1 MGDNAVVHVIDDD
14 EAVRESLAFL
24 LKTADFRVRTYDSA
38 LTFLNALPGIESGCI
53 VTDVRMPE
61 MDGLTLMR
69 SLKDRGVGMPVI
81 VITGQ
86 GDLPLA
92 LEAIKGGALDFI
104 EKPYDDDTLLDAI
117 RSGLD
122 GSETNAAR
130 EHERAKIQER
140 LATLSPGERQVLNGL
155 LLGQSNST
163 IAANLRMTRH
173 TIDIHRANLMAK
185 MEARSLSHLVRMTL
199 LTAA

>member
-1 MGDNAVVHVIDDD
+1 MADKRVVHVIDDD
-14 EAVRESLAFL
+14 EAVRDSLAFL
-24 LKTADFRVRTYDSA
+24 LRTADFRVRTYDSA
-38 LTFLNALPGIESGCI
+38 LAFLAALPGIEAGCI

-92 LEAIKGGALDFI
+92 LEAIKGGASDFI
-104 EKPYDDDTLLDAI
+104 EKPYDDDTLLRAI
-117 RSGLD
+117 PSGLD
-122 GSETNAAR
+122 GSETDAAR
-130 EHERAKIQER
+130 ERERAEIQER
-140 LATLSPGERQVLNGL
+140 LATLSPGEKQVLNGL
-155 LLGQSNST
+155 LLGQSNTT
-163 IAANLRMTRH
+163 IAANLRVSPH
-173 TIDIHRANLMAK
+173 TIEIHRASLMVK
-185 MEARSLSHLVRMTL
+185 MEARSLSHLVRMAL